1 VLYPQVLNNIR
12 LENKLTDIQL
22 ACAQSIGKK
31 LSVKLGSEYR
41 VLIRESG
48 TEPLLRVMV
57 EGEDGYSVD
66 QAVKELVEE
75 IRSIL

>member
-1 VLYPQVLNNIR
+1 M
-12 LENKLTDIQL
+12 
-22 ACAQSIGKK
+22 
-31 LSVKLGSEYR
+31 KLGSEYR

-48 TEPLLRVMV
+48 TYQLLRVMV

-66 QAVKELVEE
+66 QAVRELVEE